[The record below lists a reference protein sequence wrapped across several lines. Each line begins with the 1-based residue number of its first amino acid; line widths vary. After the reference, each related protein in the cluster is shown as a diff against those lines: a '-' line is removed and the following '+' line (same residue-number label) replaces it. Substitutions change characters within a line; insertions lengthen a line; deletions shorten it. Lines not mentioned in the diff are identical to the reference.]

1 MRHIDHASLSFII
14 PKFYYHNAI
23 NAVDVLHQKTNVFVA
38 MPDEVINKSYRYL
51 TMVFCQIFRLLLIF
65 SLMGSCVAWGNL
77 SKQTE
82 NPIQGTAPYLLF
94 NFKNGETRKVLN
106 SDDLLYMGFYDG
118 DKLKIYDI
126 RDNPSEENIFIVPAT
141 VKTFE
146 QILLPIPLNASYNT
160 GNFQFISLDELSS
173 KWGVDDDGDRNF
185 IGKGNLKVRITSEG
199 GNTAKRYEQFVAC
212 DSPYYKIHLIIS
224 GAISEEPAILT
235 KYGNPERRVFS
246 EQDIKFF
253 VRHIIEPSACWV
265 KPNMTSNGGASNRDN
280 YNGPVEQWDFSK
292 GFSPQNIDQ
301 PSLNFPTSGMDN
313 LSFQLTMAETKV
325 NDMTYTTEPSN
336 SELRLAIT
344 PVSDDKKVIAKITL
358 HGPNSSTTPPPQN
371 TFIPTTFTIFTDNS
385 KKTKLY
391 TFKIAK
397 WFIVKPN
404 SNDNKKGVIY
414 SEAKE
419 YCNNIGYKLPLIGDL
434 TNGNAPDIAWKGG
447 LLGQPNNYQRR
458 IGGGLLAEWGE
469 ISQNY
474 YPDNN
479 VTSMYFWGDYN
490 DDDTNNSYKY
500 RVSIDEGVV
509 SRTNVNTITAQ
520 AICVSP

>member
-23 NAVDVLHQKTNVFVA
+23 NTVDVLHQKTNVFVA

-51 TMVFCQIFRLLLIF
+51 TMVFCQIFRLLLIV

-94 NFKNGETRKVLN
+94 EFENGETRKVRN
-106 SDDLLYMGFYDG
+106 SNDLLYMGFYDG
-118 DKLKIYDI
+118 DKLKIYDSKN
-126 RDNPSEENIFIVPAT
+126 NPSSQKNPMTVPET

-146 QILLPIPLNASYNT
+146 QILLPIPINGSYNAS
-160 GNFQFISLDELSS
+160 NFQFISLAELSS
-173 KWGVDDDGDRNF
+173 KWGVDDDGDQN
-185 IGKGNLKVRITSEG
+185 ITGQGVLKVRITDAQL
-199 GNTAKRYEQFVAC
+199 NTVKRDTRFVAC
-212 DSPYYKIHLIIS
+212 DTQYYKIHLTIE
-224 GAISEEPAILT
+224 GDPAILT
-235 KYGNPERRVFS
+235 EHGYPKRRNFL
-246 EQDIKFF
+246 EIAPFDFF
-253 VRHIIEPSACWV
+253 IRHIVQPSACWV
-265 KPNMTSNGGASNRDN
+265 KPNMTPNGGASNRDN
-280 YNGPVEQWDFSK
+280 YNGPADQWDYSK
-292 GFSPQNIDQ
+292 GFLPQNIDQ

-313 LSFQLTMAETKV
+313 LSFQLTLAETKV
-325 NDMTYTTEPSN
+325 NDMIYTTEPSD

-344 PVSDDKKVIAKITL
+344 PVSDDRKVIAKITL
-358 HGPNSSTTPPPQN
+358 HGPNSSTTPPQN

-404 SNDNKKGVIY
+404 SNDNNKGVVY
-414 SEAKE
+414 PEAKE
-419 YCNNIGYKLPLIGDL
+419 YCNSIGYKLPRISDL
-434 TNGNAPDIAWKGG
+434 TNGNAPDIAWQGG
-447 LLGQPNNYQRR
+447 LLGQTNNYQRR

-469 ISQNY
+469 IAQDY
-474 YPDNN
+474 YQDLN
-479 VTSMYFWGDYN
+479 VTSMYFWGNYN
-490 DDDTNNSYKY
+490 DDDTNNSFKY
-500 RVSIDEGVV
+500 RVSTDEGVV
-509 SRTNVNTITAQ
+509 SRTNVNTITSQ